1 MANQLPGG
9 SRAMTGGVRVLITV
23 EIRVEAGQVAVVLLR
38 LLRFMGTH
46 GVSPEWHGIKPV
58 FERNG

>member
-46 GVSPEWHGIKPV
+46 GVSPEW
-58 FERNG
+58 R